1 MACPFSFWNGILRI
15 WCCFS
20 MTLSTEHIVSD
31 PDMCFGKP
39 RIAGTR
45 LAVKFVVAHHHF
57 NRMSLEEIAVDWNVP
72 LAAVHAAMAYYYDH
86 KAEIDQSFL
95 DDDEFVRKMKAER
108 GSVLDRLSERPA

>member
-1 MACPFSFWNGILRI
+1 MNISSPTPIPALAS
-15 WCCFS
+15 
-20 MTLSTEHIVSD
+20 HASD
-31 PDMCFGKP
+31 PARADAW

-45 LAVKFVVAHHHF
+45 FAVKFVVAHHHF

-86 KAEIDQSFL
+86 KAEIDQSFV